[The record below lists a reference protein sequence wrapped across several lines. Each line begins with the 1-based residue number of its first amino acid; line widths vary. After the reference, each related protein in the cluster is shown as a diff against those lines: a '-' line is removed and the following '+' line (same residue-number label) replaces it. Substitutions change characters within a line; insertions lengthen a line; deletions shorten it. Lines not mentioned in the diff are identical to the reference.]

1 VGGDI
6 TLIKLSSIYSS
17 GGAGARLGD
26 ALPGPVRPSLDIL
39 PKKPGNTQG
48 GREKEREKRGRREA
62 EEINRDRTRETHIYC
77 PNLGTMRKGRI

>member
-17 GGAGARLGD
+17 GGAGARPGD

-48 GREKEREKRGRREA
+48 GREKERERREA
-62 EEINRDRTRETHIYC
+62 EERLKRSTETEQ
-77 PNLGTMRKGRI
+77 GRRIFIAQIWGR